1 MIFIF
6 VDLFVLLESIMNVF
20 KDIYDI
26 LRKFVKEVIVIVV
39 FDLDRLLILFF
50 LYVGYVVLI

>member
-50 LYVGYVVLI
+50 LFVGYVVLN

>member
-26 LRKFVKEVIVIVV
+26 VRKFVKEVIVIVV

>member
-1 MIFIF
+1 M
-6 VDLFVLLESIMNVF
+6 LLESIMNVF

>member
-6 VDLFVLLESIMNVF
+6 VDLFVLFESIMNVF

-26 LRKFVKEVIVIVV
+26 VRKFVKEVIVIVV

>member
-1 MIFIF
+1 
-6 VDLFVLLESIMNVF
+6 MNVF

-26 LRKFVKEVIVIVV
+26 LRKFVKEIFVIVV

-50 LYVGYVVLI
+50 LYVGYVILI

>member
-1 MIFIF
+1 MIFVF

-20 KDIYDI
+20 KDIFDI

>member
-20 KDIYDI
+20 KDIFDI

>member
-20 KDIYDI
+20 KDIFDI
-26 LRKFVKEVIVIVV
+26 LKKFVKEVIVIVV

>member
-1 MIFIF
+1 
-6 VDLFVLLESIMNVF
+6 MNVF

-50 LYVGYVVLI
+50 LYVGYVVFI

>member
-1 MIFIF
+1 
-6 VDLFVLLESIMNVF
+6 MNVF

-26 LRKFVKEVIVIVV
+26 LRKFVKEVFVIVV

-50 LYVGYVVLI
+50 LYVGYVILI

>member
-26 LRKFVKEVIVIVV
+26 LRKFVKEIIVIVV